1 MKNGAIVYLLAG
13 FLWMFLGTGCA
24 PRSDS
29 VKFKNV
35 TVKNVSVKAE
45 EYAVK
50 MGIPFSKDS
59 LAASSEL
66 RHVFVFDSIALPT
79 LADLDFAAYYRNPI
93 REAGK
98 DELPENAKPLNVEMQ
113 AYPFPMFDS
122 LVSLE
127 PMSLQIRNPI
137 AWEPFT
143 KFLYAKGAGD
153 SLAQVFRSVESVKW
167 EQSNVFADF
176 QKIEKLYLVGTNPQ
190 HGRWWV
196 EVVPRKWT
204 GKEKFWARLKRIP
217 TDTEIAVFKKYTS
230 ESLNLTMAED
240 WAKTLAAYWY
250 PTFNTDLEVHEAGME
265 WKGSKPFVIM
275 RGNPMGTPIWVAFD
289 VPAFRRTL
297 PVKKD
302 SSADVKASR
311 SLDTSSAWRTLELE
325 KLQGVCPETPETE
338 AFKAKLSK
346 VLDSLPAA
354 QNAWSASGMLWFR
367 RDANSLLAKD
377 FTAQDSLHNPLP
389 RLLELKAY
397 LDSLGIQFLVVP
409 MPTKEALYADKM
421 ISGTADTLCV
431 DVAGRD
437 MIRKLLAAGVDVLDV
452 FPALQAAK
460 ASDDGEHFSFQK
472 FDTHWALP
480 GLLAAMEQLAMKVT
494 TYAWYENSGALPGSL
509 EMRDTTILREGDLI
523 QQLPQTEQGAFA
535 PETLEVKKVYK
546 NNTPYV
552 GGKDAPILLMGDSFT
567 GVFESVDGKSG
578 GPGSLL
584 AFATGLDVQVM
595 TSWGGGPLVR
605 HRMVKDKK
613 SLQSKRLVIYMMTL
627 RDFWQSPLEWDVL

>member
-1 MKNGAIVYLLAG
+1 MKNGAIVYVFSL
-13 FLWMFLGTGCA
+13 FLVLSFWAGCA
-24 PRSDS
+24 SHSETVMVQMSDVQPTVI
-29 VKFKNV
+29 VK
-35 TVKNVSVKAE
+35 
-45 EYAVK
+45 K
-50 MGIPFSKDS
+50 MGIPFSIDS
-59 LAASSEL
+59 VAENSEL
-66 RHVFVFDSIALPT
+66 RHVFVWDSIALPS
-79 LADLDFAAYYRNPI
+79 LADLDFAAYYQNPI

-98 DELPENAKPLNVEMQ
+98 QELPENAKPLTAEFG

-122 LVSLE
+122 LVAVE
-127 PMSLQIRNPI
+127 PEFMQIRNPV

-143 KFLYAKGAGD
+143 KILYAQGAGD

-167 EQSNVFADF
+167 GQSNVFADF
-176 QKIEKLYLVGTNPQ
+176 QKIEKLYLFGVNKQYGA
-190 HGRWWV
+190 WWV
-196 EVVPRKWT
+196 QVVPRKWT
-204 GKEKFWARLKRIP
+204 GKPAFWARLKQKP
-217 TDTEIAVFKKYTS
+217 SQAEIDVFKRYTS
-230 ESLNLTMAED
+230 QSLNLEMALD
-240 WAKTLAAYWY
+240 WVKTLAAYWY
-250 PTFNTDLEVHEAGME
+250 PTFNTDMEVHEVGKE
-265 WKGSKPFVIM
+265 WNGAKPFAVM
-275 RGNPMGTPIWVAFD
+275 RGNPMGTPMWVAFD
-289 VPAFRRTL
+289 VPQFRKAALKAADTATAE
-297 PVKKD
+297 KD
-302 SSADVKASR
+302 FTRV
-311 SLDTSSAWRTLELE
+311 LDTNSAWRKQELE

-338 AFKAKLSK
+338 AFKAKLAK

-354 QNAWSASGMLWFR
+354 QNAWSANGMLWFR

-397 LDSLGIQFLVVP
+397 LDSLDIQFLVVP

-431 DVAGRD
+431 DVASRD
-437 MIRKLLAAGVDVLDV
+437 IIRKLLAAGVDVLDV
-452 FPALQAAK
+452 FPALRAAR
-460 ASDDGEHFSFQK
+460 AGDDAEHFSFQK
-472 FDTHWALP
+472 FDTHWAMP

-494 TYAWYENSGALPGSL
+494 TYAWYENSGAAPGTL

-523 QQLPQTEQGAFA
+523 QQLPHTEQGGFA
-535 PETLEVKKVYK
+535 PETLDVKKIYK
-546 NNTPYV
+546 DGKPYV

-584 AFATGLDVQVM
+584 AFATGLDVQVV

-613 SLQSKRLVIYMMTL
+613 SLKTKRLVIYMMTL

>member
-1 MKNGAIVYLLAG
+1 MKNGAIFYFLTLAG
-13 FLWMFLGTGCA
+13 LTSFWMGCA
-24 PRSDS
+24 SQS
-29 VKFKNV
+29 ENV
-35 TVKNVSVKAE
+35 TVKHE
-45 EYAVK
+45 AVQTK
-50 MGIPFSKDS
+50 SEFVRMGIPFSIDS
-59 LAASSEL
+59 VAKNSEV
-66 RHVFVFDSIALPT
+66 RHVFVLDSNALPT

-98 DELPENAKPLNVEMQ
+98 EELPENAKPVNAEWN

-122 LVSLE
+122 LVSTE
-127 PMSLQIRNPI
+127 PDFLQMRNPI

-143 KFLYAKGAGD
+143 KILYAKGAGD
-153 SLAQVFRSVESVKW
+153 SLSQVFRDAESVKW
-167 EQSNVFADF
+167 GQSNVFADF
-176 QKIEKLYLVGTNPQ
+176 QKIEKLYLFGGNTQ
-190 HGRWWV
+190 RGRWWV

-204 GKEKFWARLKRIP
+204 GVPKFWARLKQKP
-217 TDTEIAVFKKYTS
+217 TQAEIDIFKSYTS
-230 ESLNLTMAED
+230 GALNLEMALD
-240 WAKTLAAYWY
+240 WVKTLAAYWY
-250 PTFNTDLEVHEAGME
+250 PTFNTDMEVHEAGKE
-265 WKGSKPFVIM
+265 WNGTKPFAVM

-289 VPAFRRTL
+289 VPYFYQVAL
-297 PVKKD
+297 
-302 SSADVKASR
+302 KASLKADSAMHEKEFTR
-311 SLDTSSAWRTLELE
+311 VLDTNSAWRVQELE

-346 VLDSLPAA
+346 VLDSLPAV

-421 ISGTADTLCV
+421 VPGTADTLCV

-437 MIRKLLAAGVDVLDV
+437 IIRKLLAAGVDVLDV
-452 FPALQAAK
+452 FPALQAAR
-460 ASDDGEHFSFQK
+460 AGDDGEHFSFQK

-494 TYAWYENSGALPGSL
+494 TYAWYENSGAQPGAL

-523 QQLPQTEQGAFA
+523 QQLPQTEQGNFA
-535 PETLEVKKVYK
+535 PETLEVKKIYK
-546 NNTPYV
+546 DGKPYV

-584 AFATGLDVQVM
+584 AFATGLDVQVV

-613 SLQSKRLVIYMMTL
+613 SLKTKRLVIYMMTL

>member
-1 MKNGAIVYLLAG
+1 MKNAAIVPVLVLFLLSSFWTGCVSSEHVMYKNEEVHSVSAFWKAG
-13 FLWMFLGTGCA
+13 FPFA
-24 PRSDS
+24 VDS
-29 VKFKNV
+29 VAK
-35 TVKNVSVKAE
+35 T
-45 EYAVK
+45 
-50 MGIPFSKDS
+50 
-59 LAASSEL
+59 SEV
-66 RHVFVFDSIALPT
+66 RHVFVLDSTALPS
-79 LADLDFAAYYRNPI
+79 LAALDFAAYYRNPI

-98 DELPENAKPLNVEMQ
+98 EELPENAKPLTESF
-113 AYPFPMFDS
+113 ATYPFPMFDS
-122 LVSLE
+122 LVALE
-127 PMSLQIRNPI
+127 PDFLKIRNPI

-143 KFLYAKGAGD
+143 KVLYMKGAGD
-153 SLAQVFRSVESVKW
+153 SLASVCRQIESVKW
-167 EQSNVFADF
+167 GQTNVFADF
-176 QKIEKLYLVGTNPQ
+176 QKIEKLYLFGSNSER
-190 HGRWWV
+190 GRWWV
-196 EVVPRKWT
+196 QVVPRKWT
-204 GKEKFWARLKRIP
+204 GKDVFWARLKQKP
-217 TDTEIAVFKKYTS
+217 SEAEIAVFNAYTS
-230 ESLNLTMAED
+230 ESLNLGMAED

-250 PTFNTDLEVHEAGME
+250 PTFNTDLEVHEAGKD
-265 WKGSKPFVIM
+265 WNGSKPFAVM

-289 VPAFRRTL
+289 VPAFRKAVSA
-297 PVKKD
+297 VKET
-302 SSADVKASR
+302 SQNNPGNRA
-311 SLDTSSAWRTLELE
+311 LDTSSAWRIQELE
-325 KLQGVCPETPETE
+325 RLQGACPETHETE
-338 AFKAKLSK
+338 AFKAKLSS
-346 VLDSLPAA
+346 VLDSIPAA
-354 QNAWSASGMLWFR
+354 QNAWNANGMLWFR
-367 RDANSLLAKD
+367 RDANSLLARD

-389 RLLELKAY
+389 RILELKAF

-409 MPTKEALYADKM
+409 IPTKEALYADKM

-437 MIRKLLAAGVDVLDV
+437 MVRKLLAAGVDVLDV
-452 FPALQAAK
+452 FPALQAAR
-460 ASDDGEHFSFQK
+460 AGDDGEHFSFQK

-494 TYAWYENSGALPGSL
+494 TYVWYENSGALPGSL

-523 QQLPQTEQGAFA
+523 QQLPLNEQGAFA
-535 PETLEVKKVYK
+535 PETLEVKKIYQNGK
-546 NNTPYV
+546 AYA